1 MGEHKAPKRVQKRKA
16 PVFLLFFPLA
26 LLYHELML
34 HACDE
39 NVAFQSGLA
48 AICLFSLAAGF
59 AVSLLLSVLPRRFA
73 RGLGI
78 ALVFLF
84 TAYTCI
90 QTCCKGY
97 FKSYFELSFVVQ
109 TTGSVLQDFWR
120 PMLEVIVDRLGFIAA
135 SLAPLIC
142 LIIFRKKLLPE
153 DKPRKEWLI
162 ALLPTVIL
170 CQCGGWALAKNDAE
184 YSYDFT
190 ADTAL
195 PRYGVFT
202 TLRLEVQHAAF
213 GVPAPPIVELA
224 EGDGTVDADASDE
237 PVVYGYHA
245 LNIDFASLAET
256 ETNGDIANIHRYFAS
271 LTPSQKNEYTGL
283 FNGKNLILL
292 TAEAFSPYVI
302 SKELTPT
309 LYRLSHEGIVAKN
322 FYQPAWGQSTTG
334 GEYAV
339 MTGFIPTW
347 ISGKTSFH
355 VSADRSMPLGLGW
368 QFQKLGYQCLAWHDN
383 TYDYYFRDE
392 THPNLGYDY
401 TGIGSG
407 LVLEGKRNA
416 GKWPFSDLEM
426 MQATAEDYVK
436 DYCATGKPFHAYYMT
451 VSGHCN
457 YGWGHAIS
465 KVNREAAEA
474 AYPDASTTV
483 QAYIAANLE
492 LEYALQYLVE
502 TLEQYGIAEDT
513 VICLAADHYPYAMA
527 QKDKDYYQELSG
539 NSYTEKDTE
548 RFRSTLI
555 LWCGGMEE
563 PVYVDAPCTAVDIVP
578 TLCNLF
584 GLEYDSRLYSG
595 RDILATNY
603 EPDKASTCMPLAF
616 IPTAAGKSWATAA
629 GVYESS
635 TKTFTPRPGITVAD
649 DYVKT
654 VNQLLN
660 NKYTYAKLVIQNDYF
675 KTLFG

>member
-39 NVAFQSGLA
+39 NIVFRDGLA
-48 AICLFSLAAGF
+48 AICLFSLAAGLF
-59 AVSLLLSVLPRRFA
+59 VSLLLALLPRRWA
-73 RGLGI
+73 RGIGI
-78 ALVFLF
+78 GLVFLF
-84 TAYTCI
+84 TVYTCV

-109 TTGSVLQDFWR
+109 TTGSVLQDFWQ
-120 PMLEVIVDRLGFIAA
+120 PMLEVILDRLGFIFL
-135 SLAPLIC
+135 SLIPLAV
-142 LIIFRKKLLPE
+142 LIIFRRVLLPE
-153 DKPRKEWLI
+153 GKADSHWLSV
-162 ALLPTVIL
+162 LLLFAVAS
-170 CQCGGWALAKNDAE
+170 QCGGWAMCRNDAE
-184 YSYDFT
+184 YRSDFT
-190 ADTAL
+190 ADLAL

-202 TLRLEVQHAAF
+202 TLRLEAQYAAF
-213 GVPAPPIVELA
+213 GMPAPVPVELPEEDTIDA
-224 EGDGTVDADASDE
+224 EASDE
-237 PVVYGYHA
+237 PIVYGYNA
-245 LNIDFASLAET
+245 LDIDFASLAET
-256 ETNGDIANIHRYFAS
+256 ETNKDIANIHRYFAS

-283 FNGKNLILL
+283 FKGKNLILL

-322 FYQPAWGQSTTG
+322 FYQPFWSQSTTG

-347 ISGKTSFH
+347 IGGKTSFH
-355 VSADRSMPLGLGW
+355 VSASKSMPLGLGW

-383 TYDYYFRDE
+383 SYDYYFRDE
-392 THPNLGYDY
+392 THPNLGYEY
-401 TGIGSG
+401 TGIGNG

-416 GKWPFSDLEM
+416 GKWPYSDLEM
-426 MQATAEDYVK
+426 MQATAEIYIK
-436 DYCATGKPFHAYYMT
+436 EYCATKKPFHAYYMT

-457 YGWGHAIS
+457 YGWGHAMS

-492 LEYALQYLVE
+492 LEYALQYLVD

-513 VICLAADHYPYAMA
+513 VICLAADHYPYALA
-527 QKDKDYYQELSG
+527 EKDKDYYQELSG
-539 NSYTEKDTE
+539 TKYTERDTE
-548 RFRSTLI
+548 RFRNTLL

-563 PVYVDAPCTAVDIVP
+563 PIYVDAPCTAVDIVP

-603 EPDKASTCMPLAF
+603 EPDKASACMPLAF

-629 GVYESS
+629 GVYESA
-635 TKTFTPRPGITVAD
+635 TGTFTPRPGITVD
-649 DYVKT
+649 ENYVKT
-654 VNQLLN
+654 VNQLVN

-675 KTLFG
+675 KALFG